1 MKGHGVCLGNAADSA
16 EPQRHKEDAPSP
28 APGQLALFSSGRE
41 GEVEGHAAHEWQLAD
56 FKKTEKRHPIPT
68 PSQGDVRIYFG
79 WRMSA
84 GALKFVLT
92 LRPRYGGQRTA
103 KRRFKQER

>member
-41 GEVEGHAAHEWQLAD
+41 GEVEGHAAHEWHGLA
-56 FKKTEKRHPIPT
+56 EASEEILSSVPL
-68 PSQGDVRIYFG
+68 PSQC
-79 WRMSA
+79 SQNTA
-84 GALKFVLT
+84 GYSPIITSNLSRSNFLT
-92 LRPRYGGQRTA
+92 Q
-103 KRRFKQER
+103 KQLC